1 MSADVDIACGECG
14 VDFCLPAPLYD
25 ALRENG
31 KTFYCPNGHP
41 RVFRE
46 GPKDRRIKELE
57 GRIKTLERSI
67 SCGGERFAE
76 LWAQREDLVGEI
88 KACPLGCGWRA
99 RRQVP
104 RDPVA
109 MGRGLE
115 RVERDIA
122 EHLIAEH
129 GARPEAQR
137 LIPERTGVGA

>member
-1 MSADVDIACGECG
+1 MSAHVDIACGECG
-14 VDFCLPAPLYD
+14 VDFCLPKPLYE
-25 ALRENG
+25 ARREDG
-31 KTFYCPNGHP
+31 QTFYCPNGHP

-46 GPKDRRIKELE
+46 GPKDRQIKVLNADVERLKERIRRADEEWEELY
-57 GRIKTLERSI
+57 
-67 SCGGERFAE
+67 
-76 LWAQREDLVGEI
+76 AQREDLIGEI
-88 KACPLGCGWRA
+88 KRCPLRCGWRA

-115 RVERDIA
+115 RVECDIR

-137 LIPERTGVGA
+137 LLPERTGVGA